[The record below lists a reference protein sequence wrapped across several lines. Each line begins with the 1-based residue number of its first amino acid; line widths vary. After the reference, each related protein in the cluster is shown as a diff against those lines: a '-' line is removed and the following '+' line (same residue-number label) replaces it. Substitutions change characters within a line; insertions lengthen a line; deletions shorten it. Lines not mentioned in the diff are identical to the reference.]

1 MPLWR
6 LELNDTAYKQMI
18 RELIPEMAHIA
29 IVFNELIIEPEEAR
43 KFAVEAGKAMALA
56 SSSASNTSVIGNVI
70 DLSEMGVIEER
81 EKMQEALQQK
91 GYRTSLFNINGDI
104 KKLIKFLEETRIDLI
119 FNLCES
125 LRGQAIN
132 EMHVAGVFE
141 LMNIPYTGAAP
152 LALGTCLNKVRTKV
166 ILDAHGISTARHA
179 LYKRAEEI
187 NLDDLRLSFP
197 MIVKPSR
204 EDASV
209 GIENSSVVHDIES
222 LRQRVAFIVT
232 TYNQPALV
240 EEYIEGRELNVA
252 IIGNERPMVLP
263 ISEIDFSKLPPEYPK
278 IVTYNA
284 KWVEGTAEYIGTV
297 GTCPA
302 KLTPEM
308 EERVRDIARQ
318 AYKLMEIRDYARVD
332 IRLDA
337 SNTPYVLEV
346 NPNPDISRDT
356 GFARSAHAAGM
367 TFEDMLANI
376 IETALERTRQ

>member
-1 MPLWR
+1 M
-6 LELNDTAYKQMI
+6 
-18 RELIPEMAHIA
+18 PEMAHIA
-29 IVFNELIIEPEEAR
+29 IVFNELIAEPDEAR
-43 KFAVEAGKAMALA
+43 KFAVEAGQAMALA
-56 SSSASNTSVIGNVI
+56 SSSASITSVVGNVI
-70 DLSEMGVIEER
+70 DLSEIGVVEER
-81 EKMQEALQQK
+81 ERMQEALQQK
-91 GYRTSLFNINGDI
+91 GYRTLLFNINGDI
-104 KKLIKFLEETRIDLI
+104 KRLIKFLEETKIDLV

-132 EMHVAGVFE
+132 EMHVAGIYE
-141 LMNIPYTGAAP
+141 LMNVPYTGAAP
-152 LALGTCLNKVRTKV
+152 LALGTCLNKVRTKL
-166 ILDAHGISTARHA
+166 ILDAHGIPTARHA

-187 NLDDLRLSFP
+187 SLDDLRLSFP

-204 EDASV
+204 EDASI
-209 GIENSSVVHDIES
+209 GIENSSVVRDIES
-222 LRQRVAFIVT
+222 LRQRVAFVVK

-252 IIGNERPMVLP
+252 IIGNERPTILP
-263 ISEIDFSKLPPEYPK
+263 ISEIDFSRLPPNYPK

-302 KLTPEM
+302 KLTPEV
-308 EERVRDIARQ
+308 EQQVRTIAQQ
-318 AYKLMEIRDYARVD
+318 AYTLMDIRDYARVD

-356 GFARSAHAAGM
+356 GFARSACTSGM
-367 TFEDMLANI
+367 SFEDMLAKI
-376 IETALERTRQ
+376 VETALERTHQ

>member
-1 MPLWR
+1 
-6 LELNDTAYKQMI
+6 
-18 RELIPEMAHIA
+18 
-29 IVFNELIIEPEEAR
+29 
-43 KFAVEAGKAMALA
+43 
-56 SSSASNTSVIGNVI
+56 VI
-70 DLSEMGVIEER
+70 DLSEIGVVEER
-81 EKMQEALQQK
+81 ERMQEALQQK

-104 KKLIKFLEETRIDLI
+104 KRLIKFLEETKIDLV

-132 EMHVAGVFE
+132 EMHVAGIYE
-141 LMNIPYTGAAP
+141 LMNVPYTGAAP

-204 EDASV
+204 EDASI
-209 GIENSSVVHDIES
+209 GIENSSVVRDIE
-222 LRQRVAFIVT
+222 
-232 TYNQPALV
+232 
-240 EEYIEGRELNVA
+240 
-252 IIGNERPMVLP
+252 
-263 ISEIDFSKLPPEYPK
+263 LPPYYPK

-302 KLTPEM
+302 KLIPEV
-308 EERVRDIARQ
+308 EQRVRDIARQ

-356 GFARSAHAAGM
+356 GFARSARAAGM
-367 TFEDMLANI
+367 TFEDMLAKI